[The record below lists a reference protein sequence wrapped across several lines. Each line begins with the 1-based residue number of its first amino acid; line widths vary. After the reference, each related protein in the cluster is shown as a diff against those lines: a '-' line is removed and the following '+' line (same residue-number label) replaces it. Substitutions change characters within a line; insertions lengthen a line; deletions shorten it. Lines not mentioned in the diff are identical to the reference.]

1 MAHENDIIEQF
12 RRAMAEHGIVVTE
25 DIIPDGKFHRVHV
38 EGDKRRVR
46 NGWYC
51 LHVDGKPAGAFGCN
65 KRYGNEQKFTWSAK
79 QTKPLS
85 PDERRAFR
93 ERMERQRAEREA
105 EERARREAAAV
116 HARYLWDQ
124 AQDCTDHPYLTR
136 KGVKAHGLKVGVW
149 EKLDREN
156 GEVHVI
162 SKQALLIPIRDAK
175 KNIHSL
181 QAIFTSKCM
190 GDRDKDFVTDG
201 AKAGLFYSFGKPLTV
216 DVQGQ
221 ERQVI
226 MIGEGYATLA
236 SAHECTGHAAIVAFD
251 AGNLLAVGKTLRARF
266 PQAALLF
273 LADND
278 QWTKQ
283 PVDNPGL
290 TKAREAAQAV
300 GGLVAV
306 PPFAHGEGKMG
317 RDGKIAGPTD
327 FNDLHQL
334 RGADAV
340 RHVIEAALNPP
351 AQPDPGPG
359 EDAPPWEGEPEF
371 PEELAAPLPAPVGGD
386 EDDEGRPEANGYF
399 SILGYNRE
407 AYYIFV
413 YGKRQILE
421 YSASK
426 MSEVGL
432 IQLAPLN
439 WWEMNFPGERTKI
452 DTKAAAEFIIRTA
465 DRRGIYDPS
474 KVRGRGAWIDDGRFV
489 FHHGDYLTVNGQP
502 TDVTKI
508 ASRYVY
514 ELDRSLPPPA
524 SIPMTSEEGE
534 HLLQLAEMFRWKS
547 PSSAALLAG
556 WVALA
561 PVCGALRWRPHVWLS
576 GGAGSGKTT
585 VLNEYVHHLLG
596 GLDLYAQ
603 GNSSEAGIRQTLRA
617 DALPVLFDE
626 SESNE
631 EGDARRIQNVLGL
644 IRQASTESEAQTLK
658 GTAGGDSMRF
668 HIRSMFCLASIQVA
682 LKQQADIERLTVLTL
697 RSKYGEENAAAGW
710 ERLKNALYEVRR
722 DIDLPARLQ
731 RRVIDLLPMTL
742 RNIHVFTTAA
752 ARHFGNQRDGDQ
764 FGTLLAG
771 AWSLI
776 SDDEATQHQAEA
788 LIKRYDW
795 TDIRDQGDTDES
807 TRALM
812 ALMEAHVRI
821 KGGAELTVYEL
832 VRAASGVETGITE
845 INEVTADAI
854 LQRYGMR
861 VRGDWLVLSNN
872 SNELRRLMADTTF
885 AADYRGVL
893 LRVEGA
899 DKNTNKPERFN
910 GVQTKCIRLPLATIV
925 REDRLEPAF

>member
-1 MAHENDIIEQF
+1 MLHDRDVIEQF
-12 RRAMAEHGIVVTE
+12 RQAMADHGIVVTE
-25 DIIPDGKFHRVHV
+25 EIVPDGKFHRVHV

-51 LHVDGKPAGAFGCN
+51 LHLDGRPAGAFGCN
-65 KRYGNEQKFTWSAK
+65 KRYGNEQKFTWTAK
-79 QTKPLS
+79 ATTPLS
-85 PDERRAFR
+85 PEERRAFR
-93 ERMERQRAEREA
+93 DRMAKQAAEREA
-105 EERARREAAAV
+105 EHKRLREAAAA

-124 AQDCTDHPYLTR
+124 AQDCTEHPYLAR
-136 KGVKAHGLKVGVW
+136 KGVKAHGLRVGVW

-201 AKAGLFYSFGKPLTV
+201 AKAGLFYSFGKPQAV
-216 DVQGQ
+216 DIGGEQ
-221 ERQVI
+221 RPVI

-251 AGNLLAVGKTLRARF
+251 AGNLMAVARVLRERF
-266 PQAALLF
+266 PNAVLLL

-283 PVDNPGL
+283 PIDNPGL
-290 TKAREAAQAV
+290 TKAREAAAAV
-300 GGLVAV
+300 GGLVAF
-306 PPFAHGEGKMG
+306 PDFAASEGKMG
-317 RDGKIAGPTD
+317 REGKTTGPTD

-340 RHVIEAALNPP
+340 RQVIEAALNPP
-351 AQPDPGPG
+351 THPDPGPG
-359 EDAPPWEGEPEF
+359 EDVPPWEGEPEF
-371 PEELAAPLPAPVGGD
+371 PEELAAPLPAPVGG
-386 EDDEGRPEANGYF
+386 EDDDGRPEANGYF
-399 SILGYNRE
+399 AILGYNRE
-407 AYYIFV
+407 TYYIFSH
-413 YGKRQILE
+413 GKRQILE

-426 MSEVGL
+426 MSELGL

-439 WWEMNFPGERTKI
+439 WWELNFPGERTKI
-452 DTKAAAEFIIRTA
+452 DTKAAAEFIMRTA

-489 FHHGDYLTVNGQP
+489 FHHGDYLTVNGES
-502 TDVTKI
+502 TDVSKI
-508 ASRYVY
+508 KSRYVY

-524 SIPMTSEEGE
+524 TTPMTCEEGE
-534 HLLQLAEMFRWKS
+534 RLLGLSEMFRWKS

-585 VLNEYVHHLLG
+585 VLNDYVHHLLG

-603 GNSSEAGIRQTLRA
+603 GSSSEAGIRQTLRA

-697 RSKYGEENAAAGW
+697 RSKHGEEDAAGGW

-722 DIDLPARLQ
+722 DIDLPARLL
-731 RRVIDLLPMTL
+731 RRVINLLPVTL
-742 RNIHVFTTAA
+742 RNIHVFTSAA

-776 SDDEATQHQAEA
+776 SDEEATVRQAEA
-788 LIKRYDW
+788 LINRYDW
-795 TDIRDQGDTDES
+795 SDIRDQGDTDES

-812 ALMEAHVRI
+812 SLMEAHVRI

-832 VRAASGVETGITE
+832 VRAASGVETGITD
-845 INEVTADAI
+845 INEMTADAI

-861 VRGDWLVLSNN
+861 VRGDWLLMSNN
-872 SNELRRLMADTTF
+872 SNELRRLMEGSTF
-885 AADYRGVL
+885 EADYRGVL
-893 LRVEGA
+893 LRCQGA
-899 DKNTNKPERFN
+899 DKNENKPERFN
-910 GVQTKCIRLPLATIV
+910 GVQTKCIRLPLQSIV
-925 REDRLEPAF
+925 RGDREEPAF